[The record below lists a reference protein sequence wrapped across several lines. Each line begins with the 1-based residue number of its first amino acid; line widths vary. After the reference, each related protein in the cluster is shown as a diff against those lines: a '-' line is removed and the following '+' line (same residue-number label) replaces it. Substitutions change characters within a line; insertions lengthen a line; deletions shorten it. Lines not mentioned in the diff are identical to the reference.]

1 MTAIE
6 FETGRSPAI
15 QVTPRQRWSIALSYF
30 LIAIGLVLGVNQR
43 DSSLNQ
49 TSTYSNIQAG
59 ITASYPARWLLD
71 ESDNNVFRV
80 RDMSHRGFNTEIEV
94 SSLPAGPQSTERNL
108 LDRLSL
114 QRAQVLIDY
123 TVLGYDSYTLPD
135 DTRAIT
141 MSYSYVARDTSP
153 FLEGLSAIVN
163 GLDVLTVRRGQALV
177 ISFRADATVF
187 QRELATL
194 NTFVENLQF

>member
-1 MTAIE
+1 MTSME

-15 QVTPRQRWSIALSYF
+15 QITPRQRWSIALSYF
-30 LIAIGLVLGVNQR
+30 LIVIGFALGVNQR

-49 TSTYSNIQAG
+49 TSAYSNIEAG
-59 ITASYPARWLLD
+59 ISASYPARWLLD
-71 ESDNNVFRV
+71 ESDSNIFRV
-80 RDMSHRGFNTEIEV
+80 RDMSHRGFNTVIEV
-94 SSLPAGPQSTERNL
+94 SSLPAGTDSSERNL

-135 DTRAIT
+135 ETQAVT
-141 MSYSYVARDTSP
+141 MSYSYVSRDTSP
-153 FLEGLSAIVN
+153 FLEGLSSIVN
-163 GLDVLTVRRGQALV
+163 GLDILTVRRGQALV

-187 QRELATL
+187 QRELQTL
-194 NTFVENLQF
+194 NTFVDNLQF